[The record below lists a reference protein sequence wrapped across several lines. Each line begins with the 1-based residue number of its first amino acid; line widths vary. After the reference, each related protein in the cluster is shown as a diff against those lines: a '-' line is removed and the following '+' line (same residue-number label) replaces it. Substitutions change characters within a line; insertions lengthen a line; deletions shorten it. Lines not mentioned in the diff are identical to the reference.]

1 MNLIQDQ
8 ATRFYEWKFN
18 EHGTYQE
25 FISEVRTQLYEYR
38 KDAHKLEFLDYLLT
52 LLKQG
57 FDKHLVVCT
66 HKNEKGVCGVNKNYE
81 NSLFFIQ
88 NERDEVI
95 ESLPKTEFNLQER
108 TEINESLQK
117 ILEDLNKIKIGQ
129 EFTYDDIVQELNE
142 LKEFYFL
149 NKKHWS
155 QMLIGRLTEMVASGV
170 ISETL
175 SKDIVETVLKNYN
188 GIIQ

>member
-8 ATRFYEWKFN
+8 ANRFYEWKFN
-18 EHGTYQE
+18 EHVNYQE
-25 FISEVRTQLYEYR
+25 FISEVRTELYEYR
-38 KDAHKLEFLDYLLT
+38 KYAHKLEFLDYLLL

-57 FDKHLVVCT
+57 FDKHLEVCQ

-95 ESLPKTEFNLQER
+95 ENLPKTEFDIQEKA
-108 TEINESLQK
+108 EINDSLQK
-117 ILEDLNKIKIGQ
+117 ILEDLNQIKIGQ
-129 EFTYDDIVQELNE
+129 NITYDDIVEELNE

-170 ISETL
+170 VSETI
-175 SKDIVETVLKNYN
+175 SKNIVETVMKNYD
-188 GIIQ
+188 GIIR

>member
-18 EHGTYQE
+18 EYGNYQE
-25 FISEVRTQLYEYR
+25 FISEVRTQLDEYR
-38 KDAHKLEFLDYLLT
+38 KDAHKLEFLDYLMT
-52 LLKQG
+52 LLKQE
-57 FDKHLVVCT
+57 FDKHLEVCQ
-66 HKNEKGVCGVNKNYE
+66 HKNEKNVCDVNKNFE
-81 NSLFFIQ
+81 NSLFFIE

-95 ESLPKTEFNLQER
+95 EYLPKTEFNLKER
-108 TEINESLQK
+108 SGINDSLQK

-129 EFTYDDIVQELNE
+129 EFTYDDIVEELNE

-155 QMLIGRLTEMVASGV
+155 QMFIGRLSEMVAGGV
-170 ISETL
+170 ISETI
-175 SKDIVETVLKNYN
+175 SKEIVETVLKNYG

>member
-18 EHGTYQE
+18 EYGNYQE

-38 KDAHKLEFLDYLLT
+38 KNAHKLEFLEHLLT

-57 FDKHLVVCT
+57 FDGHLAVCQ
-66 HKNEKGVCGVNKNYE
+66 HKKEKGVCDVNKNYE

-95 ESLPKTEFNLQER
+95 EYLPKTEFNLQER
-108 TEINESLQK
+108 SEINDSLQK

-129 EFTYDDIVQELNE
+129 EFTYDDIFEELNE

-170 ISETL
+170 ISESI
-175 SKDIVETVLKNYN
+175 SKDIVETVVKNYD

>member
-1 MNLIQDQ
+1 MNIIQDQ

-18 EHGTYQE
+18 EYGNYQE
-25 FISEVRTQLYEYR
+25 FISEVRTQLYDYR

-57 FDKHLVVCT
+57 FDKHLEVCP
-66 HKNEKGVCGVNKNYE
+66 HKDEKGVCGVNKNYE

-95 ESLPKTEFNLQER
+95 ENLPKTEFNLQER
-108 TEINESLQK
+108 SEINYSLQI

-129 EFTYDDIVQELNE
+129 QFTYDDIVEELNE

-170 ISETL
+170 ISETI
-175 SKDIVETVLKNYN
+175 SKDIVETVMKNYG
-188 GIIQ
+188 GIV

>member
-18 EHGTYQE
+18 EYGTYQE

-38 KDAHKLEFLDYLLT
+38 KDVHKLEFLDYVLT
-52 LLKQG
+52 MLKQG
-57 FDKHLVVCT
+57 FDKHLEVCQ
-66 HKNEKGVCGVNKNYE
+66 HKNEKGVCDVNKNYE
-81 NSLFFIQ
+81 NSLFFVQ
-88 NERDEVI
+88 NEREEVI
-95 ESLPKTEFNLQER
+95 ECLPTTEFNLQER
-108 TEINESLQK
+108 SDINESLQK

-175 SKDIVETVLKNYN
+175 SKDIVKTVIKNYD

>member
-1 MNLIQDQ
+1 MNLIQEQ
-8 ATRFYEWKFN
+8 AIEFYDWKFD
-18 EHGTYQE
+18 EHGIYKE
-25 FISEVRTQLYEYR
+25 FISEVRTQLFEYR
-38 KDAHKLEFLDYLLT
+38 KNAHKLEFLDYLMT

-57 FDKHLVVCT
+57 FDNHLLVCQ
-66 HKNEKGVCGVNKNYE
+66 HKNEKNVCGVNKNYE

-88 NERDEVI
+88 NERDEII
-95 ESLPKTEFNLQER
+95 ENLPKTEFNHQER
-108 TEINESLQK
+108 SEINDSLQK

-155 QMLIGRLTEMVASGV
+155 QMLIGRLSEMVAGGV
-170 ISETL
+170 ISETI
-175 SKDIVETVLKNYN
+175 SKEIVETVMKNYS

>member
-1 MNLIQDQ
+1 MNLIQEQ
-8 ATRFYEWKFN
+8 AIHFYDWKFN
-18 EHGTYQE
+18 EHGIYQE
-25 FISEVRTQLYEYR
+25 FISEVRTQLFEYR
-38 KDAHKLEFLDYLLT
+38 KNAHKLEFLDYIMT

-57 FDKHLVVCT
+57 FDKHLLVCQ
-66 HKNEKGVCGVNKNYE
+66 HKNEKNVCSINKNYE

-88 NERDEVI
+88 NERDEII
-95 ESLPKTEFNLQER
+95 ENLPKTEFNYQER
-108 TEINESLQK
+108 SEINDSLQK

-155 QMLIGRLTEMVASGV
+155 QMLIGRLSEMVAGGV
-170 ISETL
+170 ISETI
-175 SKDIVETVLKNYN
+175 SKEIVETVMKNYS

>member
-8 ATRFYEWKFN
+8 ATDFYEWKFN
-18 EHGTYQE
+18 EHGTYKE
-25 FISEVRTQLYEYR
+25 FISDVRIQLNEYR

-57 FDKHLVVCT
+57 FDKHLEVCQY
-66 HKNEKGVCGVNKNYE
+66 KNEKGVCDVNKNYE
-81 NSLFFIQ
+81 NSLFFVQ

-95 ESLPKTEFNLQER
+95 ELLPTTEFNLKER
-108 TEINESLQK
+108 SEINESLQK

-175 SKDIVETVLKNYN
+175 SKEIVETVVKNYG
-188 GIIQ
+188 GIIH

>member
-1 MNLIQDQ
+1 MNLIQEQ
-8 ATRFYEWKFN
+8 ATQFYEWKFN
-18 EHGTYQE
+18 EYGIYKE

-38 KDAHKLEFLDYLLT
+38 KNVHKLEFLDYLLT
-52 LLKQG
+52 LLKQD
-57 FDKHLVVCT
+57 FDKHLEVCQY
-66 HKNEKGVCGVNKNYE
+66 KNEKGVCSVNKNYE

-88 NERDEVI
+88 NERDEII
-95 ESLPKTEFNLQER
+95 ESLPTTEFNLKER
-108 TEINESLQK
+108 SEINESLQK

-129 EFTYDDIVQELNE
+129 EFTYDDLVQELNE

-149 NKKHWS
+149 NKKNWS

-175 SKDIVETVLKNYN
+175 SKEIVETVLKNYN
-188 GIIQ
+188 GII

>member
-1 MNLIQDQ
+1 MNLIQNQTND
-8 ATRFYEWKFN
+8 FFEWKFN
-18 EHGTYQE
+18 EHETYKE
-25 FISEVRTQLYEYR
+25 FISEVRNQLYEYR

-57 FDKHLVVCT
+57 FDNHLEVCQY
-66 HKNEKGVCGVNKNYE
+66 KNEKGICDVNKNYE
-81 NSLFFIQ
+81 NSLFFVQ

-95 ESLPKTEFNLQER
+95 KRLPTTEFNVKER
-108 TEINESLQK
+108 SEINESLQK
-117 ILEDLNKIKIGQ
+117 ILEDLNTIKIGQ

-175 SKDIVETVLKNYN
+175 SKEIVETVLKNYG

>member
-8 ATRFYEWKFN
+8 ATRFFEWKFN
-18 EHGTYQE
+18 EHGIYKE
-25 FISEVRTQLYEYR
+25 FISEVRTELYEYR

-57 FDKHLVVCT
+57 FDKHLEVCQ
-66 HKNEKGVCGVNKNYE
+66 HKNEKGVCSVNKNYE

-88 NERDEVI
+88 NEREEVI
-95 ESLPKTEFNLQER
+95 NCLPTTEFNLQER
-108 TEINESLQK
+108 SEINESLQK

-129 EFTYDDIVQELNE
+129 EFTYDDIVQEINE

-175 SKDIVETVLKNYN
+175 SKDIVETVLKNYG